1 MPLALSIS
9 KAEGKPGVVYHPLKL
24 SNVEKRTLAQ
34 GEIQVSILTAALNHR
49 DLFIRQSL
57 YPAISFTTPLLADG
71 CGVVT
76 SGSSKLNGKRVILT
90 PAHGWESSR
99 LGPETFIGILGGTTM
114 NEVGTAQEVVVVP
127 EAEVEL
133 APVHLNDA
141 QAAALPLTGLTAWRA
156 LVTKT
161 GEALEVRNILV
172 TGIGGGVA
180 LNALQFAVAKGCN
193 VWVTSGDEGKIGKA
207 VALGAKEGLLKQGGV
222 VVSYGM
228 TSGPKIDFPMSA
240 VLKNIDLRASTMGSR
255 EEFREMVRFVN
266 EKKIVPVVSKVVD
279 GLDNLEGVE
288 GLFQDM
294 KHGKQFGKL
303 IIRIKKDIGS
313 KFGSLA
319 LSHASQSDLV
329 VLEATLVPVDQGE
342 TEHRVAALT
351 IEYKAPHKLTL
362 GHIYEG
368 LAEMNL
374 DEVVEEGENESVA
387 IRCRR
392 LVAAVITQG
401 FSYMV
406 KVGVEYGEIYTG
418 EATIF
423 LRIPDDPSTVYYYL
437 SVPKGDVGAST
448 GRAAQ
453 WILKALR
460 QLKAWNV
467 VVKEVEDAVAD
478 DEVPSSE
485 YRPSPRVNQDIIR
498 SPIQFRPRKKNQFVG
513 TCASVT
519 SSFSSDDD
527 NHHPDTPSRPQP
539 PSSRGNLNSSPNPPS
554 QSTERGGKK
563 GAYSEAHRQK
573 NLGRFC
579 TPNCLMGM
587 VNGGELDRRCPN
599 VEAYGKSRHQL
610 NRNTFMQHIRELL
623 CSQLEYCV
631 AMNIHGARGAF
642 FKVKL
647 PGFGYTV
654 AAKGTGIECV
664 RDLMYES
671 TIYHRLLPVQG
682 KWVPVHLGDT
692 EVDSILYYAGAV
704 RIVYMMFF
712 SFGGFQLQKPIPRTL
727 ADDAIC
733 GLHDIH
739 QLGVL
744 QGDPAARNILVHP
757 DRPGITWIDFERDE
771 FVRPRAVLGTLSPN
785 RKRKVSWPHEEGKGQ
800 YRKGSRTHSL
810 EIRQAKTELA
820 KLVVKQGVVTS
831 TDGELTR
838 PGTRMRSG
846 RSLIAG

>member
-1 MPLALSIS
+1 MSSEIDSLRKQLRAAQQREAEAQRREQEAERLREDAQQREQEAERLRKEEQRLREEEQRLREEEQRLREEDRQRYERRTGKTTLPEFLDACHTHLCLGLTIQPDTTQSTQGDAANADNKPRPERILPWPEFDAEQARTWEDLMGSEFVLERHFTSLHTLEESGEAVRRRQMGSELDLNSFARFTVEDPVSQIIERFSKDSVLRHRFGLKGSVKFENHSNTLSPDRTTEEMQSLSIS
-9 KAEGKPGVVYHPLKL
+9 DNPRLSERLRAHAKKPG
-24 SNVEKRTLAQ
+24 RT
-34 GEIQVSILTAALNHR
+34 
-49 DLFIRQSL
+49 D
-57 YPAISFTTPLLADG
+57 
-71 CGVVT
+71 
-76 SGSSKLNGKRVILT
+76 SSK
-90 PAHGWESSR
+90 SS
-99 LGPETFIGILGGTTM
+99 EF
-114 NEVGTAQEVVVVP
+114 
-127 EAEVEL
+127 
-133 APVHLNDA
+133 
-141 QAAALPLTGLTAWRA
+141 
-156 LVTKT
+156 VTKT
-161 GEALEVRNILV
+161 SRPRADQFCVYNVGGE
-172 TGIGGGVA
+172 
-180 LNALQFAVAKGCN
+180 
-193 VWVTSGDEGKIGKA
+193 
-207 VALGAKEGLLKQGGV
+207 
-222 VVSYGM
+222 
-228 TSGPKIDFPMSA
+228 
-240 VLKNIDLRASTMGSR
+240 
-255 EEFREMVRFVN
+255 
-266 EKKIVPVVSKVVD
+266 
-279 GLDNLEGVE
+279 
-288 GLFQDM
+288 
-294 KHGKQFGKL
+294 
-303 IIRIKKDIGS
+303 
-313 KFGSLA
+313 
-319 LSHASQSDLV
+319 
-329 VLEATLVPVDQGE
+329 GE
-342 TEHRVAALT
+342 TEHRVTALT

-374 DEVVEEGENESVA
+374 DEVVEVSENESVA

-406 KVGVEYGEIYTG
+406 KAGVEYGEIYTG

-423 LRIPDDPSTVYYYL
+423 LRIPDDPSTVYYSL

-448 GRAAQ
+448 GWDERGNEPNRLHMTAVGQAVAFTLRALKTPPRSAQ
-453 WILKALR
+453 WIMKALR
-460 QLKAWNV
+460 QLKTWNV
-467 VVKEVEDAVAD
+467 VVKEAEDAVAD

-485 YRPSPRVNQDIIR
+485 YRPSPRVNQDTIR

-539 PSSRGNLNSSPNPPS
+539 PSSSGNLNSAPNPPS

-599 VEAYGKSRHQL
+599 VKAHGKSRHQL

-623 CSQLEYCV
+623 CNQLDYCV

-664 RDLMYES
+664 RDLMHES

-712 SFGGFQLQKPIPRTL
+712 SFGGFQLQSPIPRTL

-757 DRPGITWIDFERDE
+757 DRPGITWIDFERAE

-785 RKRKVSWPHEEGKGQ
+785 RKRKGSWSHEEGKCQ
-800 YRKGSRTHSL
+800 YGKDSKKTPAV
-810 EIRQAKTELA
+810 EIHQAKTELA
-820 KLVVKQGVVTS
+820 RLVVKQGVVTS
-831 TDGELTR
+831 TDAELTR